1 MIKCN
6 FVILNTPLGSDIPL
20 SGLAV
25 LLSGSEWVTD
35 CVLWSGPLVYSCFSA
50 HQTSHKHNTFLTSR
64 GDLRAS
70 LEYSFCVSR
79 SLLSCRSKGQADRK
93 LQEQTTTAAQL
104 YSKSPERHHGETQ
117 GQQCAHGPC
126 SHPLWKHCLSPVPR
140 NISERKRSQLYEG
153 WQSIVCGRDSCE
165 AARTVW

>member
-6 FVILNTPLGSDIPL
+6 FANSNTPLGFDLPL
-20 SGLAV
+20 PAIAV
-25 LLSGSEWVTD
+25 LLSRSEWVTD
-35 CVLWSGPLVYSCFSA
+35 CVPWSDLLVFNCFSA
-50 HQTSHKHNTFLTSR
+50 HQTSQKDDMFLTSR

-79 SLLSCRSKGQADRK
+79 SLLSCRSKGQAGRK
-93 LQEQTTTAAQL
+93 LQEQTTTAQL
-104 YSKSPERHHGETQ
+104 YSKSPARHHGETQ

-126 SHPLWKHCLSPVPR
+126 SHPLWKRCLSPAPR
-140 NISERKRSQLYEG
+140 NISKRKRSQLYEG
-153 WQSIVCGRDSCE
+153 WQSIVSGCDSSE